1 MALDID
7 AILDRRRL
15 RRKLTFWRI
24 TALLVLSVA
33 IVATLTA
40 SGLFDSLTK
49 PGAHIARVSI
59 SGTIYEDR
67 NLLRML
73 D

>member
-24 TALLVLSVA
+24 SALLVLTVG
-33 IVATLTA
+33 IIATLMA
-40 SGLFDSLTK
+40 SGVVDTITK

-59 SGTIYEDR
+59 SGPKR
-67 NLLRML
+67 
-73 D
+73 